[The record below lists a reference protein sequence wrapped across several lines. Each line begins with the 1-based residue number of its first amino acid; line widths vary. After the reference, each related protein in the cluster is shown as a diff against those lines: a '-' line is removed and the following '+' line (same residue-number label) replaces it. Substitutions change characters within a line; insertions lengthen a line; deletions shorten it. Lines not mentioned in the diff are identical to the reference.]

1 MGRSRSGPFEDV
13 ASDYDRWYDTPEGTR
28 VLAEE
33 LECLRLV
40 VPEISGRW
48 LEIGVGTGRFASG
61 LGIAHG
67 LDSSAAMLR
76 IAVSRGV
83 AAQIGVAEHLPYKG
97 RSFDGVLMVAT
108 LCFVSD
114 VSRVLVECGRILR
127 RGGMLLVGQIPAD
140 GPWGRYYV
148 KKARDGHP
156 VYSHARFSA
165 VEELGGLA
173 ASQGFTLVDAASA
186 LFWAPGSAPS
196 QAPGIAHRIVPCAGF
211 VALKMRA
218 PIL

>member
-1 MGRSRSGPFEDV
+1 MSRDRSGPFEDV
-13 ASDYDRWYDTPEGTR
+13 ASDYDRWYETPEGAR
-28 VLAEE
+28 VLTEE

-61 LGIAHG
+61 LGMAHG

-83 AAQIGVAEHLPYKG
+83 AAPIGVAEHLPYKR
-97 RSFDGVLMVAT
+97 RSFDGVLIVAT
-108 LCFVSD
+108 LCFVTD
-114 VSRVLVECGRILR
+114 VSRVLAECGRILR
-127 RGGMLLVGQIPAD
+127 RGGTLLVGQIPSD

-156 VYSHARFSA
+156 VYSHARFFT
-165 VEELGGLA
+165 VDELGGLT

-196 QAPGIAHRIVPCAGF
+196 DSRRTEHRVVPGAGF
-211 VALKMRA
+211 VALKLST
-218 PIL
+218 PIA